1 MDMSN
6 VYDMRTIRI
15 VLRWGVVITLSALI
29 SLTVLS
35 NLDENSKRFY
45 SILTT
50 ALLFYLTKIIW
61 NKIGWNSDS
70 NDTN

>member
-1 MDMSN
+1 MSN